1 MSKYQKYT
9 TVSLLCFCTILII
22 LGAFARIWEW
32 QQPKQHLRCKIISI
46 KPYSSHGDL
55 HWTSQGYRIQ
65 VEGEERVID
74 FPSKHWDDTVKEK
87 NTVEMTVRKSFPL
100 FGNELDGLH
109 IDDHK

>member
-1 MSKYQKYT
+1 M
-9 TVSLLCFCTILII
+9 VF

-32 QQPKQHLRCKIISI
+32 QQPKQHISGAKIISI
-46 KPYSSHGDL
+46 EPYSFHSDL

-74 FPSKHWDDTVKEK
+74 FPSKHWDDTVEEN
-87 NTVEMTVRKSFPL
+87 NTVEMTVRKSFFL